1 MLLTVTWPTIHE
13 RLSLFYVKK
22 GHISTEKATTCKIPV
37 KRNKPVPCTVSAA
50 RPSLAVESG
59 DLLSICSRSL
69 ICLKSGDAI
78 SRFTQSCSWLPE
90 GENLEHQ
97 DTLSFTSAELQ
108 CTNLDFFL
116 WNHSGIDS
124 GSLIPNRKQ
133 SKMSDFLTYQNV
145 QNTTDFK
152 LSKM

>member
-37 KRNKPVPCTVSAA
+37 KRNKHVPCTASAA

-97 DTLSFTSAELQ
+97 DTLSFTSAKLQ
-108 CTNLDFFL
+108 CTDLDSFPVKSLRDRL
-116 WNHSGIDS
+116 WLLDS
-124 GSLIPNRKQ
+124 QYKAIKNVRFSYF
-133 SKMSDFLTYQNV
+133 SKCTKYDWF
-145 QNTTDFK
+145 
-152 LSKM
+152 

>member
-1 MLLTVTWPTIHE
+1 MHE
-13 RLSLFYVKK
+13 QLSLFDEKK
-22 GHISTEKATTCKIPV
+22 GRISIKKATTYKIPA
-37 KRNKPVPCTVSAA
+37 KQNEPVPCTVSAA

-97 DTLSFTSAELQ
+97 GKFSFIAAE
-108 CTNLDFFL
+108 N
-116 WNHSGIDS
+116 S
-124 GSLIPNRKQ
+124 
-133 SKMSDFLTYQNV
+133 
-145 QNTTDFK
+145 FK
-152 LSKM
+152 